1 MLRLGAERTALQA
14 SFGSMLRPFI
24 LWVKRADLFSGSE
37 VNEDVHKASNE
48 AVDPVVKA
56 EAENPEAMLLRRTS
70 TRLAVRSRMR
80 VLAED
85 LKHVHEVLGEVEDLV
100 AEVRG

>member
-56 EAENPEAMLLRRTS
+56 EAENPEA
-70 TRLAVRSRMR
+70 V
-80 VLAED
+80 AEED
-85 LKHVHEVLGEVEDLV
+85 VHEAGGEVENEGV
-100 AEVRG
+100 SRGPKTCP